1 MSLLYLLDSFLHWT
15 CFDKSPTYPCY
26 CFSPALSAT
35 KTALN
40 RSVNLL
46 LSPFPVEIGLPANQ
60 PSLHFVTSSYRLNVW
75 YESRVNPGPSPGRKG
90 TLPLAQAEMKTEQRQ
105 LLTGCSTKQHS
116 DWLSQQTQMQ
126 TLGWSRKRLFH
137 WFSWVTWCHVS
148 RAITRYY
155 LEMCVFTEGAVSIV
169 SIKGGF
175 FSIEKRESRTLKT
188 E

>member
-15 CFDKSPTYPCY
+15 YFDKSPTYPCY

-60 PSLHFVTSSYRLNVW
+60 PSLHFLTGSYRLNVW

-90 TLPLAQAEMKTEQRQ
+90 TLPLAQAEMKTEQRR

-116 DWLSQQTQMQ
+116 DWLSQQTQ
-126 TLGWSRKRLFH
+126 TLGWSRKSLFL

-148 RAITRYY
+148 RAITLYF

-175 FSIEKRESRTLKT
+175 FFHWEKGKQNT
-188 E
+188 